1 MLTEFSPHYRRQGRA
16 AVWISQGLLPVRWI
30 KFDTFQ
36 VNKTTQSLFSEIFT
50 VWGHNPK
57 SLDIQ
62 IISKMWPISKDIHLP
77 KWQSLDAK
85 AKMTQIL
92 VALHKSFKSI
102 LHNHALWNKGR
113 WWKDVPEEKE
123 KTQSIKRKMLEM
135 QNMFL
140 KKVTL
145 WAQFLD
151 RDYRSKNQPFWN

>member
-1 MLTEFSPHYRRQGRA
+1 MTEFSQHYRRQDRA

-36 VNKTTQSLFSEIFT
+36 VNKTTQSLFSEIVT

-57 SLDIQ
+57 LLDIQ

-77 KWQSLDAK
+77 KWQSLGAK

-113 WWKDVPEEKE
+113 WWKVKMSQKRKRKHIVLKE
-123 KTQSIKRKMLEM
+123 KC
-135 QNMFL
+135 
-140 KKVTL
+140 
-145 WAQFLD
+145 
-151 RDYRSKNQPFWN
+151 